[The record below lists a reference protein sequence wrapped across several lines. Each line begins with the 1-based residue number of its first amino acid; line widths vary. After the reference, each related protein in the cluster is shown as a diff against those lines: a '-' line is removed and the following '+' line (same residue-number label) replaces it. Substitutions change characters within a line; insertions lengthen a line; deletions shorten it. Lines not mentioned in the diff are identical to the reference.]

1 MKLEVVYAYPTS
13 RYATACGIAE
23 TGGFVVTEGFNR
35 LACARGRSPSL
46 VTHQAFATEADA
58 QAWIEGKSP
67 ALESKAAR

>member
-58 QAWIEGKSP
+58 QAWIEKH
-67 ALESKAAR
+67 AVAADGGAE

>member
-13 RYATACGIAE
+13 RYATLCGVEE
-23 TGGFVVTEGFNR
+23 TGGYVVTRGFNLRTGAR
-35 LACARGRSPSL
+35 LSRPVL
-46 VTHQAFATEADA
+46 ETEQAFATEADA